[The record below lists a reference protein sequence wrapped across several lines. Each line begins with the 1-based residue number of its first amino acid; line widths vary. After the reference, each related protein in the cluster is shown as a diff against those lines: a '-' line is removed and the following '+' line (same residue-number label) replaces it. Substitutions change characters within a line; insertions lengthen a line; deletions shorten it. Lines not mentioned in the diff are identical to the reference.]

1 MECKTWEEQKNV
13 ECNFRVLADVPK
25 VKMSR
30 IHPLQQKAVKRIHD
44 AIEWDERVAAIVLFG
59 SSVNLRCTIHSD
71 LDLVVRLRPEFVNN
85 ETKNEVSEKIQ
96 EACGW
101 NADVLWYDRICNS
114 KNLMNNVLK
123 EVQIL

>member
-44 AIEWDERVAAIVLFG
+44 VIPEWRKHGGIYE
-59 SSVNLRCTIHSD
+59 
-71 LDLVVRLRPEFVNN
+71 
-85 ETKNEVSEKIQ
+85 
-96 EACGW
+96 
-101 NADVLWYDRICNS
+101 
-114 KNLMNNVLK
+114 
-123 EVQIL
+123 